1 MGGKAECF
9 EGWVDKFLYGCMGW
23 VYLFVGEV
31 RDLMILERFVGEWK
45 ARPQA
50 EYGLTVDEDMSLRL
64 ASWDEHILYLCYSV
78 AIHKHSSFRVQI

>member
-9 EGWVDKFLYGCMGW
+9 EGWVDKFLYRCMGW

-31 RDLMILERFVGEWK
+31 RDLLILERFVWEWK

-50 EYGLTVDEDMSLRL
+50 KHSLTVDEDMSLRL
-64 ASWDEHILYLCYSV
+64 ANWDEHILYLCYFI